1 MKHYTRDLWNFSV
14 RVCRFEK
21 RIHERLN
28 EIGYYSSSGTYLLEA
43 NTKQVHA
50 HREMTAKPLHRT
62 PKRRH
67 LVCSVRADELYRYV
81 QKGNYL

>member
-1 MKHYTRDLWNFSV
+1 
-14 RVCRFEK
+14 
-21 RIHERLN
+21 LN

-67 LVCSVRADELYRYV
+67 
-81 QKGNYL
+81 